1 MSISQTSVFFS
12 HVRFPFSRISCV
24 ASGKPASLGSRGCA
38 YVAPRSEPIA
48 DLQMLQSVHC
58 LRNSVDPTQCRGRPT
73 RRTCCSSKHLS
84 IYSCV
89 YRFCCTASCWP
100 SMCEPTRLS
109 CIAKVQN
116 QQAASQSATYSF
128 LLGSRFL
135 ANQTKHACCHRKCV
149 VKGHAQTAFCDLP
162 WQCLACCFNGSR

>member
-38 YVAPRSEPIA
+38 YVVPRSDPIA
-48 DLQMLQSVHC
+48 DLQMPQGVLC
-58 LRNSVDPTQCRGRPT
+58 LRDVAKPTQCRGRPT

-84 IYSCV
+84 TYSCI
-89 YRFCCTASCWP
+89 YRLCCTASCWP
-100 SMCEPTRLS
+100 SMCKPTRLS
-109 CIAKVQN
+109 CIANVQT
-116 QQAASQSATYSF
+116 QQSASQSATYSF

-135 ANQTKHACCHRKCV
+135 ANQTKHACCHCECV
-149 VKGHAQTAFCDLP
+149 VKPMPRLLFVNCPGIA
-162 WQCLACCFNGSR
+162 